1 MCTKTADEMKSP
13 RFHDI
18 VPWGNKKR
26 TLLKLITANG
36 KKNPKQL
43 QRTPNLKQWVDSE
56 MEIFMMARI
65 TFLLRDVFLQ
75 KWEQLICISVEITF

>member
-1 MCTKTADEMKSP
+1 MKSP
-13 RFHDI
+13 SCHDI

-36 KKNPKQL
+36 RKKNPKQL
-43 QRTPNLKQWVDSE
+43 QRTPNLKQWVDLE
-56 MEIFMMARI
+56 IEIFMMARI
-65 TFLLRDVFLQ
+65 TFLLRDAFLQ